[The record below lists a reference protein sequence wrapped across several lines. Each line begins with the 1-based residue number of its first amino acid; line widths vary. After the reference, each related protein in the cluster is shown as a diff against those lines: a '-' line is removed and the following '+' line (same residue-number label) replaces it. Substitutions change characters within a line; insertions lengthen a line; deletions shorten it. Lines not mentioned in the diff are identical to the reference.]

1 MKTGYLTCVTVLE
14 YEEFVKIINIAAK
27 MTAFEDD
34 FKQQEHEQHFTNKE
48 NLKDIYDYET
58 IYLVTID
65 DFSVITFVEPDDGYR
80 DRTITLV
87 IPAINYKPLPKP
99 VWVKYRFDRDTADI
113 YGSALVIHNSKD
125 ETIFNCCTEDL
136 NDWYPSGVIN
146 YYPENMGWGLYELR
160 TYYSKI
166 HSKSKRKIS

>member
-14 YEEFVKIINIAAK
+14 YEEFVKIINIASK

-34 FKQQEHEQHFTNKE
+34 FKQQEHEQRYTIKE
-48 NLKDIYDYET
+48 KLKDIYDYET

-80 DRTITLV
+80 DRTVILI

-113 YGSALVIHNSKD
+113 YGSALVVHNSKD

-146 YYPENMGWGLYELR
+146 YFPENMG
-160 TYYSKI
+160 TV
-166 HSKSKRKIS
+166 

>member
-1 MKTGYLTCVTVLE
+1 MENGEMKTGYLTCVTVLE
-14 YEEFVKIINIAAK
+14 YEEFVKIINIASK

-65 DFSVITFVEPDDGYR
+65 DFSVITFIEPDDGYR

-125 ETIFNCCTEDL
+125 ETIFNCCTENLD
-136 NDWYPSGVIN
+136 DWYPSGVIN
-146 YYPENMGWGLYELR
+146 YFPENMGVV
-160 TYYSKI
+160 
-166 HSKSKRKIS
+166 

>member
-1 MKTGYLTCVTVLE
+1 MENGEMKTGYLTCVTVLE
-14 YEEFVKIINIAAK
+14 YEEFVKIINIASK

-34 FKQQEHEQHFTNKE
+34 FKQQEHEQRYTIKE
-48 NLKDIYDYET
+48 KLKDIYDYET

-80 DRTITLV
+80 DRTVILI

-99 VWVKYRFDRDTADI
+99 VWVKYRFDRDIADI
-113 YGSALVIHNSKD
+113 YGSALVVHNSKD

-146 YYPENMGWGLYELR
+146 YFPENMG
-160 TYYSKI
+160 TV
-166 HSKSKRKIS
+166 

>member
-1 MKTGYLTCVTVLE
+1 MENGEMKTGYLTCVTVLE

-34 FKQQEHEQHFTNKE
+34 FKQQEHEKRFSNKE
-48 NLKDIYDYET
+48 LLKDIYDYET

-65 DFSVITFVEPDDGYR
+65 DFSIITFVEPDDGYR
-80 DRTITLV
+80 DRTVILI

-136 NDWYPSGVIN
+136 NDWYPSGVVH
-146 YYPENMGWGLYELR
+146 YLPENMGVV
-160 TYYSKI
+160 
-166 HSKSKRKIS
+166 

>member
-1 MKTGYLTCVTVLE
+1 MENCEMKTGYLTCVTVLE
-14 YEEFVKIINIAAK
+14 YEEFVKIINIASK

-34 FKQQEHEQHFTNKE
+34 FKQQEHEKRFSSKD

-65 DFSVITFVEPDDGYR
+65 DFSVITFVEPDDAYR
-80 DRTITLV
+80 DRTVILI

-99 VWVKYRFDRDTADI
+99 VWVKYRLDRDTENI
-113 YGSALVIHNSKD
+113 YSSPLVIHNSKD

-146 YYPENMGWGLYELR
+146 YFPENMG
-160 TYYSKI
+160 TV
-166 HSKSKRKIS
+166 